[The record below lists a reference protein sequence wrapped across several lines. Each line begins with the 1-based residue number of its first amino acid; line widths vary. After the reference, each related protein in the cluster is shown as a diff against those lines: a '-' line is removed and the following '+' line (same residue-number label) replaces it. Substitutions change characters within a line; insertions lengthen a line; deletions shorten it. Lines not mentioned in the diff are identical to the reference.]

1 MSDFSIADLGV
12 EDLPALNSIKPDDW
26 TGITE
31 IHEHYL
37 RTASCK
43 CIKVIDKH
51 NEILGIGTGIYFDNT
66 GWLAHI
72 IVSKN
77 HQRKGIGTLIVQ
89 DRIKL
94 LREKYN
100 CRTITLTATDQG
112 YPLYKKIGF
121 IEESMFKIMTRPHEY
136 QTGYPRDENI
146 IKADQKCFEEMLHID
161 RLTSGENRKGLL
173 KPVLAGGYVYENKG
187 KVQGFYLPQFGDG
200 GVTAITQ
207 EAGIALLRER
217 MKEEKKIFIPEENIC
232 AYDFLIDNGYIETK
246 KFYRM
251 IFGTAFTHIP
261 QNCYSR
267 IGGFAG

>member
-1 MSDFSIADLGV
+1 MSETSIVDLGV
-12 EDLPALNSIKPDDW
+12 SDLPKLNSIKPDDW
-26 TGITE
+26 TSITE

-37 RTASCK
+37 RSSSCT
-43 CIKVIDKH
+43 CIKAINGDD
-51 NEILGIGTGIYFDNT
+51 EILGIGTGIAFDST

-77 HQRKGIGTLIVQ
+77 HQRKGIGTLMVQ
-89 DRIKL
+89 DRITL

-112 YPLYKKIGF
+112 YPLYKKLGF
-121 IEESMFKIMTRPHEY
+121 TEESTSTIMTRPLEY
-136 QTGYPRDENI
+136 QSSYPCDENI
-146 IKADQKCFEEMLHID
+146 ASAEKKHFTEMLDID
-161 RLTSGENRKGLL
+161 KITSGENREGLL
-173 KPVLAGGYVYENKG
+173 TPVLSGGYVYIESG
-187 KVQGFYLPQFGDG
+187 KVQGFYLPQFGEG

-217 MKEEKKIFIPEENIC
+217 MREEKKIFVPEENLC
-232 AYDFLIDNGYIETK
+232 AFDLLTDNGYTEVKRI
-246 KFYRM
+246 YRM
-251 IFGTAFTHIP
+251 ILGESFMHSP

>member
-1 MSDFSIADLGV
+1 MSETSITDLSIH
-12 EDLPALNSIKPDDW
+12 DIPTLNSIKPDDW
-26 TGITE
+26 TSITE
-31 IHEHYL
+31 IHEHYS
-37 RTASCK
+37 RSTACH
-43 CIKVIDKH
+43 CIKAVNNG
-51 NEILGIGTGIYFDNT
+51 NEILGIGTGIHFEST

-112 YPLYKKIGF
+112 YPLYKNLGF
-121 IEESMFKIMTRPHEY
+121 IDESTYKIMIRPKDY
-136 QTGYPRDENI
+136 QASYPGDKNI
-146 IKADQKCFEEMLHID
+146 ILADQKHLEDMLNID
-161 RLTSGENRKGLL
+161 RMTSGENREGLL
-173 KPVLAGGYVYENKG
+173 APVLAGGYVYVKNG
-187 KVQGFYLPQFGDG
+187 KVQGFYLPRFGDG
-200 GVTAITQ
+200 GVTAISQ

-217 MKEEKKIFIPEENIC
+217 MRDEKKIFIPEENIC
-232 AYDFLIDNGYIETK
+232 AYDFLVENGYKEVKRI
-246 KFYRM
+246 YRM
-251 IFGTAFTHIP
+251 ILGDAFRHSP